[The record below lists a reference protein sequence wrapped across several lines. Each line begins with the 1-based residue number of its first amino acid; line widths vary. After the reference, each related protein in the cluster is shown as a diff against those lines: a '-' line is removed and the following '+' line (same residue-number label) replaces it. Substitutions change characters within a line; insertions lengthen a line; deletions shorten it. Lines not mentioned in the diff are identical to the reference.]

1 MLALSGADVAF
12 GIIAIVI
19 GAAFCF
25 QGYLAMRL
33 IIPIW
38 GAFAGFSFGAGLVA
52 AIGNDGFLSTGL
64 GWIVGLIT
72 ALVFAVFAYLYY
84 SVAVVL
90 TMGAIGFA
98 LGSSLMYALDIHW
111 RWLVVLVGIA
121 VGFLLALLAL
131 VADVPMLLLVVLSAM
146 AGAAAIVGGIM
157 FLAGAID
164 TDDVSTNQVI
174 ESADHDWW
182 WTAMYAALA
191 VIGIIV
197 QLRATTRW
205 RMSMRAAWDADA
217 QPA

>member
-1 MLALSGADVAF
+1 MLALSGTDVVF
-12 GIIAIVI
+12 GIVAILI

-64 GWIVGLIT
+64 GWIVGIVM
-72 ALVFAVFAYLYY
+72 ALVFALFAYLYY
-84 SVAVVL
+84 AVAVIL

-98 LGSSLMYALDIHW
+98 LGSSLMYMLNIHW

-121 VGFLLALLAL
+121 VGVLLAFLAL

-157 FLAGAID
+157 FLTGALD
-164 TDDVSTNQVI
+164 TADVSTDHVI
-174 ESADHDWW
+174 EAADHNWW

-191 VIGIIV
+191 VIGIVV

-205 RMSMRAAWDADA
+205 RMSMRAAWDADRA
-217 QPA
+217 

>member
-1 MLALSGADVAF
+1 MLALSGADVCF
-12 GIIAIVI
+12 GIIAILI

-64 GWIVGLIT
+64 GWIVGLLS
-72 ALVFAVFAYLYY
+72 AVVFALFAYLYY
-84 SVAVVL
+84 AVAVIV

-98 LGSSLMYALDIHW
+98 LGSTLMYALNIHW

-121 VGFLLALLAL
+121 VGALLAFLAL

-146 AGAAAIVGGIM
+146 GGAAATVGGIM
-157 FLAGAID
+157 FLTGALD
-164 TDDVSTNQVI
+164 TDEVSTNQVI
-174 ESADHDWW
+174 EAADHDWW

-191 VIGIIV
+191 IIGIVV

-205 RMSMRAAWDADA
+205 RMSMRAAWDADRS
-217 QPA
+217 

>member
-1 MLALSGADVAF
+1 MLAMSGADVFF
-12 GIIAIVI
+12 GIIAILI
-19 GAAFCF
+19 GVAFCF

-64 GWIVGLIT
+64 GWIVGLVT
-72 ALVFAVFAYLYY
+72 AVVFALFAYLYY
-84 SVAVVL
+84 AVAVIL

-98 LGSSLMYALDIHW
+98 LGSSVMYAFDIHW
-111 RWLVVLVGIA
+111 QWLVVLVGIA
-121 VGFLLALLAL
+121 AGALLAFVAL

-157 FLAGAID
+157 FLTGALD
-164 TDDVSTNQVI
+164 TDDVSSNQVI
-174 ESADHDWW
+174 EAADRGWW
-182 WTAMYAALA
+182 WTAMYAVLA
-191 VIGIIV
+191 IVGIVV

-205 RMSMRAAWDADA
+205 RMSMRAAWDADRS
-217 QPA
+217 